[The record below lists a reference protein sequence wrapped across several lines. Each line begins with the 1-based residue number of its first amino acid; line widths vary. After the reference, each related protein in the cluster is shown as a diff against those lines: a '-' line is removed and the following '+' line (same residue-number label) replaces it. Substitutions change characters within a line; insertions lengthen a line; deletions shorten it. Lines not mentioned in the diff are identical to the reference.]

1 MEVGLREAVI
11 VTGGNPITFP
21 QVIDTRGAMTDIDH
35 AFLRRHVLIAVIV
48 GLLIVAAGEYGP
60 LMNASSSTA
69 AVPAIRL
76 GDSNKFS
83 DSHDE
88 ASIVQPA
95 AIALWKLLYAAQEGA
110 LHVGIFVDT
119 SVKNAAAL
127 LWCDDLLTM
136 PIKNHRAHC
145 TEYN

>member
-1 MEVGLREAVI
+1 MK
-11 VTGGNPITFP
+11 NN
-21 QVIDTRGAMTDIDH
+21 DY
-35 AFLRRHVLIAVIV
+35 AFLKRHVLIAMVV
-48 GLLIVAAGEYGP
+48 GLLIVVAGEYGP
-60 LMNASSSTA
+60 LTNASSSTA

-83 DSHDE
+83 DGHGE

-145 TEYN
+145 TKYN

>member
-1 MEVGLREAVI
+1 MI
-11 VTGGNPITFP
+11 DTGDNRITRA
-21 QVIDTRGAMTDIDH
+21 QIIDTRGAMTDIDH

-83 DSHDE
+83 DGHGE
-88 ASIVQPA
+88 ASIVQPT
-95 AIALWKLLYAAQEGA
+95 AIALWKLLYATQQVLGQ
-110 LHVGIFVDT
+110 H
-119 SVKNAAAL
+119 
-127 LWCDDLLTM
+127 
-136 PIKNHRAHC
+136 
-145 TEYN
+145 